1 MTPQLASFV
10 IAVSLMSLCL
20 IAGSPIADSPIAAIV
35 ISPNRDAV
43 LLGSQKG
50 LELRSWPG
58 MLFVGTIDTEL
69 THVHDLKF
77 SPDGTML
84 LAAGGS
90 PAEKGAVEVIDWANK
105 KRVRSV
111 VLHEDVVYRVAWSP
125 DGMRWVTA
133 SGDGICSVVD
143 AASGETIAR
152 YEGHSRA
159 VLGVAFFQDN
169 KTVASVG
176 VDQTLRLWNS
186 SDGTHIR
193 TLDNH
198 VGTVNSIAI
207 GPIVP
212 TADSNIPVTL
222 ATISEDRTV
231 RLWQPTIGRLMRFGK
246 LPSVPRTL
254 TWSPAGDRLYVGCN
268 DGCVGTIDSRTMEV
282 VETVDANVGRIHDL
296 ALDFEKGL
304 MLVAGEQGFHVTGF
318 LVKQ

>member
-1 MTPQLASFV
+1 
-10 IAVSLMSLCL
+10 
-20 IAGSPIADSPIAAIV
+20 
-35 ISPNRDAV
+35 
-43 LLGSQKG
+43 
-50 LELRSWPG
+50 
-58 MLFVGTIDTEL
+58 
-69 THVHDLKF
+69 
-77 SPDGTML
+77 
-84 LAAGGS
+84 
-90 PAEKGAVEVIDWANK
+90 
-105 KRVRSV
+105 
-111 VLHEDVVYRVAWSP
+111 
-125 DGMRWVTA
+125 
-133 SGDGICSVVD
+133 VD
-143 AASGETIAR
+143 AASGETITR

-212 TADSNIPVTL
+212 TADSNMPLTL

-246 LPSVPRTL
+246 LPSIPRAL

-268 DGCVGTIDSRTMEV
+268 DGRICTIDSRTMEV
-282 VETVDANVGRIHDL
+282 VETIDANVGRIYEL
-296 ALDFEKGL
+296 AMDFEKGF
-304 MLVAGEQGFHVTGF
+304 MLVAGERGFNATGF
-318 LVKQ
+318 QGK

>member
-1 MTPQLASFV
+1 L
-10 IAVSLMSLCL
+10 
-20 IAGSPIADSPIAAIV
+20 IADSPIEDSPIEDSPITAIV
-35 ISPNRDAV
+35 FSPNRDAV

-50 LELRSWPG
+50 LELRSWPS
-58 MLFVGTIDTEL
+58 MLLVGTIDTEL

-77 SPDGTML
+77 SPDGRML

-90 PAEKGAVEVIDWANK
+90 PAEEGAVEVMDWANR

-111 VLHEDVVYRVAWSP
+111 VLHDDVVYRVDWSP

-143 AASGETIAR
+143 TASGEAITR
-152 YEGHSRA
+152 YKGHSRA
-159 VLGVAFFQDN
+159 VLGVAFSQDN
-169 KTVASVG
+169 KTVASAG

-186 SDGTHIR
+186 SDGMHIR

-207 GPIVP
+207 APIAP
-212 TADSNIPVTL
+212 TADSNFPVTL
-222 ATISEDRTV
+222 ASISEDRTV

-246 LPSVPRTL
+246 LPSVPRTV

-268 DGCVGTIDSRTMEV
+268 DGRVGIIDSRTMEV
-282 VETVDANVGRIHDL
+282 IETIDANVGRIHEL

-304 MLVAGEQGFHVTGF
+304 MLVAGERGFHATGF
-318 LVKQ
+318 QSKQ